1 MQKEIKEL
9 RKIKGL
15 TQAEFGDKIGVKGNT
30 ITTYENGTRY
40 PSDAVILAI
49 CREFNVNEAW
59 LRTGEGEMFVQL
71 SSSEELSAFFGDL
84 LADEPD
90 FRFRLI
96 SALSRLDPAEWETL
110 EKIAYQLVDELKK
123 ADPE

>member
-1 MQKEIKEL
+1 M
-9 RKIKGL
+9 
-15 TQAEFGDKIGVKGNT
+15 
-30 ITTYENGTRY
+30 
-40 PSDAVILAI
+40 
-49 CREFNVNEAW
+49 NETW